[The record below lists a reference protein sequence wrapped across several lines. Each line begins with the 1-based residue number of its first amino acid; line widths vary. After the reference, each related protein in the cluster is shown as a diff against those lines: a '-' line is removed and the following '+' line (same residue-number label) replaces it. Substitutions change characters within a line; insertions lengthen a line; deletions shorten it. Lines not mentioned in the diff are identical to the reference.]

1 MIGTKTGETQEGE
14 EAEPGQDRGPEL
26 EEEGQA
32 QGQED
37 DQGQDQIEGTDR
49 IPGIRMKNLRVVQ
62 RTKEKAQEDGLGLD
76 PIEGTDLIPGIPMK
90 SLKVAQRA
98 IISQLVAPRIK
109 IKEADPSQVQDLSQ
123 DLDLVTK
130 RFICEKLEFN
140 VCLCQ
145 NCKFGVYI
153 CFYI

>member
-1 MIGTKTGETQEGE
+1 MKVRESQDGE
-14 EAEPGQDRGPEL
+14 EAGPGQDQDPEMD
-26 EEEGQA
+26 EEGQA

-37 DQGQDQIEGTDR
+37 DQDPKGGT
-49 IPGIRMKNLRVVQ
+49 
-62 RTKEKAQEDGLGLD
+62 GL
-76 PIEGTDLIPGIPMK
+76 TPGIPMK
-90 SLKVAQRA
+90 NLKVVQKARKEKGQEDGQGLDQKEGPDPIPGNPMQSLKVVQRA
-98 IISQLVAPRIK
+98 KISQLVAPREK
-109 IKEADPSQVQDLSQ
+109 IKEAVPSQVQDLSQ

-140 VCLCQ
+140 LCLCQ